1 MKWLVLQLLTLY
13 CLVIMPVTGKF
24 KEAVEVVTEPPIY
37 VVPDQILLRCVTS
50 PNVYDCKNKCGFH
63 SDCIFGYECCY
74 SSCGKIC
81 MRMQEPVT
89 RTKKINPNSTVVS
102 TVVPLTTSEMSTT
115 LEGQHINS
123 T

>member
-13 CLVIMPVTGKF
+13 CLVIMPVTGKL
-24 KEAVEVVTEPPIY
+24 KETVEVRKKPPIY
-37 VVPDQILLRCVTS
+37 GRCVIS
-50 PNVYDCKNKCGFH
+50 PNVYDCKNTCQFH

-81 MRMQEPVT
+81 MRMQEIVV
-89 RTKKINPNSTVVS
+89 RTKKIVPSSSSTVVS
-102 TVVPLTTSEMSTT
+102 TVVPLITSEMPTT
-115 LEGQHINS
+115 LEGQDINS